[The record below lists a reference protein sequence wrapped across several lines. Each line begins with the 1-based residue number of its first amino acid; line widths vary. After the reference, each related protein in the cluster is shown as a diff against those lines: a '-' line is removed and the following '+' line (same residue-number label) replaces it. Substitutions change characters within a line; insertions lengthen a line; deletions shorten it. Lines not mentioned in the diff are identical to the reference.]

1 MSQAADNWL
10 DRRVLRRK
18 LGFWR
23 ILAILLALLCGGIGW
38 YATSGG
44 FSGRHSSPHI
54 AKIRIEGAIS
64 EDEKLLALIKK
75 VGDEEAVK
83 GVILAIDSPGGTT
96 AGGEALYESVREL
109 ANRKPV
115 VSQVGTLA
123 ASAGYMIAVASDH
136 IVARKTS
143 IVGSIG
149 VLFQYP
155 DLSQLLANA
164 GVKVETIKSSPLKA
178 EPNFFSPASE
188 EAKSMIRRMILDSYD
203 WFVSIVDERR
213 PQLDRTQTLALADG
227 SVFTGRQALAN
238 RLIDGLGGEE
248 AAIEWLVSKG
258 VDGKLDVI
266 EWSPKADSASW
277 WLSSEISALI
287 LRFAGLD
294 NSNSG
299 LNLPF
304 LRDRLFADGLV
315 SQWDVDSS
323 PSGRD

>member
-10 DRRVLRRK
+10 DRRALRRK

-23 ILAILLALLCGGIGW
+23 VVTILLAILCGGIAW
-38 YATSGG
+38 YAVNGG
-44 FSGRHSSPHI
+44 LSARNTAPHI
-54 AKIRIEGAIS
+54 AKIRIEGAIA
-64 EDEKLLALIKK
+64 EDEKLMALIKK
-75 VGDEEAVK
+75 VGESEAVK
-83 GVILAIDSPGGTT
+83 GVILTINSPGGTT
-96 AGGEALYESVREL
+96 AGGEALYESVRAL
-109 ANRKPV
+109 AGKKLV

-136 IVARKTS
+136 IVARKSS

-155 DLSQLLANA
+155 DISQLLTNA

-238 RLIDGLGGEE
+238 KLIDGLGGEE
-248 AAIEWLVSKG
+248 AAIAWLVSKG
-258 VDGKLDVI
+258 VDDKLDVI
-266 EWSPKADSASW
+266 EWSPQADNVSW
-277 WLSSEISALI
+277 WLSSEISALL

-294 NSNSG
+294 NANSA

-304 LRDRLFADGLV
+304 LKDRLFVDGLV

-323 PSGRD
+323 PAGRD